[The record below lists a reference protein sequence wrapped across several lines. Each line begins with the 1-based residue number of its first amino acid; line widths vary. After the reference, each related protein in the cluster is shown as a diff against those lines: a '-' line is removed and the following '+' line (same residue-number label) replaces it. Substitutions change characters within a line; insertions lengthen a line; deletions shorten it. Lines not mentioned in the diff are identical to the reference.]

1 MIFLLVGKAAMPIML
16 FEENVFENVVQN
28 KVSNTSKGTELI
40 ISFDA
45 ESEKEVDE
53 MAKRVEKAGGDV
65 FSKPQEI
72 QGWMYGFA
80 FSDLDGHRWNMLYLD
95 LPRR

>member
-1 MIFLLVGKAAMPIML
+1 MF
-16 FEENVFENVVQN
+16 FEEKKFEEVVEN
-28 KVSNTSKGTELI
+28 KVSDALKATELI

-45 ESEKEVDE
+45 ESREDVDE
-53 MAKRVEKAGGDV
+53 MAIKVANAGGYI

-80 FSDLDGHRWNMLYLD
+80 FTDLDGHRWNMLYMD
-95 LPRR
+95 MKK